1 MPKVE
6 NKKTITPEDDDDFPI
21 CQVSCN
27 NQGPTPPPSIIP
39 PFKLGNEPQKM
50 NMSGMGQV
58 SGAPGMFTMGGNPI
72 GFGNCCGPPRSMGP
86 FNPIGSTGPMINP
99 MGPPQ
104 LKQSN
109 QTQLNIIYNKL
120 SEVRKEIA
128 MLNKLVDDIYQILPN
143 IQ

>member
-6 NKKTITPEDDDDFPI
+6 NKDINNTNNISDEDDFPI
-21 CQVSCN
+21 CQVSV
-27 NQGPTPPPSIIP
+27 PTPPPSIIS

-58 SGAPGMFTMGGNPI
+58 SGAPSMFTMGGNPI

-86 FNPIGSTGPMINP
+86 FNPIGSGGPMGP
-99 MGPPQ
+99 TGPPQ

-120 SEVRKEIA
+120 AEVRKEIA